1 LNEHLIKKEAHFI
14 VSKIPLHLPC
24 ITQGRFISFK
34 ITDLFRKIAV
44 TVGEK
49 LKYTYLYDLDKNVMD
64 YLKKVKNLDKGAD
77 DLS

>member
-1 LNEHLIKKEAHFI
+1 M
-14 VSKIPLHLPC
+14 
-24 ITQGRFISFK
+24 
-34 ITDLFRKIAV
+34 

-64 YLKKVKNLDKGAD
+64 YLKKVKNLDKDAD